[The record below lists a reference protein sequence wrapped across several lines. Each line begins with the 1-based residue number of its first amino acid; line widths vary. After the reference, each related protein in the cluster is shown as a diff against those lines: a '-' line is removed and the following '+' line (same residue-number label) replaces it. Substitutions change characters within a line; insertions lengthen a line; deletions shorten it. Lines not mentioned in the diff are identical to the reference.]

1 MSYSASASLLD
12 YEFGDLAPEPVRPEP
27 LSPPIVSV
35 LADSESYGITL
46 GTLGTLCDGK
56 PFR

>member
-46 GTLGTLCDGK
+46 GTLCDGK